1 MDLGD
6 TPLPGGCREAT
17 EPYPHPKIIKRKE
30 SMKIL
35 STEEKIAILDRKIK
49 VLLGS
54 KIIEKYN
61 EYRGWVEVF
70 DESDFLD
77 DDLKFRIIN

>member
-1 MDLGD
+1 
-6 TPLPGGCREAT
+6 
-17 EPYPHPKIIKRKE
+17 
-30 SMKIL
+30 MKIL